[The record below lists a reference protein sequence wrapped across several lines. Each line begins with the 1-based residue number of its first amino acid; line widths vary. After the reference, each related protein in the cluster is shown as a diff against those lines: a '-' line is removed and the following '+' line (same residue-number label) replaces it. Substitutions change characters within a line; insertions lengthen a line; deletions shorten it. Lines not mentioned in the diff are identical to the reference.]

1 MDGAVPL
8 AAAVIECVW
17 GVGGVSGRIERK
29 SERGKRKGE
38 KLRDRVREK
47 IMGWRGE
54 RGEL

>member
-54 RGEL
+54 RGAL